1 MDWGGGRRAPS
12 RRDGGSE
19 GGEEVDRG
27 GGGGGGHWNHLESMK
42 TDGLPLAADK
52 FIIGA

>member
-1 MDWGGGRRAPS
+1 MVGGRHPVETEGRREVRRWTGGGW
-12 RRDGGSE
+12 
-19 GGEEVDRG
+19 
-27 GGGGGGHWNHLESMK
+27 GGGHWNHLESMK